1 MSRPRIRL
9 DRATVF
15 VFLAVVAVI
24 AAYAG
29 LVSLAQQYYTVTSAS
44 PSVYGTDS
52 AGLSV
57 YFRYLDRL
65 GLGPVALKTMENL
78 PADATIIAA
87 GPFENPPSPSE
98 ARALVAWVRGGGRLV
113 LAGPESATILR
124 GSGLGGSPSAGETTA
139 RLGPDQPGPL
149 SRGVKRMEPGAG
161 RLLSADPGW
170 VVQYRDGKGAA
181 LLSASL
187 GRGDVVWLAD
197 THPISNG
204 GIGVA
209 DDAAL
214 AVALADAGR
223 PVYFDEYHHGFIDDA
238 TVWDRLG
245 YGGQAAIVLLFAGVL
260 LLLVATS
267 RRIGPPIAETE
278 VVQARTGAY
287 IGQLAELYRKAG
299 ARAEALSS
307 LEDGLFRALTRRHG
321 TLEAGLKH
329 HAAAREAL
337 LASAALRAGGSI
349 SKDAFMTASR
359 RIRRARQEVEGRH
372 G

>member
-1 MSRPRIRL
+1 MSRPRFRI
-9 DRATVF
+9 DRTTAFVMIAAVF
-15 VFLAVVAVI
+15 VI

-57 YFRYLDRL
+57 YFRYLDEL
-65 GLGPVALKTMENL
+65 GYSPAALKTMEQL
-78 PADATIIAA
+78 LSGSTIIAA
-87 GPFENPPSPSE
+87 GPFENPPTPAE
-98 ARALVAWVRGGGRLV
+98 GRAMVAWVRDGGRLV
-113 LAGPESATILR
+113 LAGEEGSTILR
-124 GSGLGGSPSAGETTA
+124 GSGLGGSPSTGDPTTG
-139 RLGPDQPGPL
+139 LSPDQPGAL
-149 SRGVKRMEPGAG
+149 SRGVSRMEPGVS
-161 RLLSADPGW
+161 RLVSSDPGW
-170 VVQYRDGKGAA
+170 VVEYRDGKGAA
-181 LLSASL
+181 VLSAAL
-187 GRGDVVWLAD
+187 GKGEVVWLAD

-204 GIGVA
+204 GIGAA

-214 AVALADAGR
+214 AVALAVAGR
-223 PVYFDEYHHGFIDDA
+223 PIYFDEYHHGFTDDA

-245 YGGQAAIVLLFAGVL
+245 YGGQAAIVLLAAGLL
-260 LLLVATS
+260 LLLVATA
-267 RRIGPPIAETE
+267 RRIGPAIAEVD

-299 ARAEALSS
+299 ARTDALSS
-307 LEDGLFRALTRRHG
+307 LEDGLNRALTRRHG
-321 TLEAGLKH
+321 SLEAGLKH
-329 HAAAREAL
+329 HTEAREAL

-349 SKDAFMTASR
+349 SKDAFIQASR